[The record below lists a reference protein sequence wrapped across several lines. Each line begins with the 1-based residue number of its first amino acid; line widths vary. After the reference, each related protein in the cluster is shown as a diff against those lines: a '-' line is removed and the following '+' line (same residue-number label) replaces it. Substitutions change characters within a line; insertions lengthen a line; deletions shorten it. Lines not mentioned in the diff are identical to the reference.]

1 MTDHGWPSS
10 TNSCFTR
17 SRVAQPSW
25 IAGFRAGVR
34 GDEVREQPCDV
45 QDPFQ
50 DRRSVVEMKTDAC
63 LGGATA
69 DEKQAG
75 QGRRVEKRQPVEIEM
90 QIRQVDLLG
99 Q

>member
-1 MTDHGWPSS
+1 
-10 TNSCFTR
+10 
-17 SRVAQPSW
+17 VAQPSSVSGLR
-25 IAGFRAGVR
+25 IGVR
-34 GDEVREQPCDV
+34 GNEVPEQTCDV
-45 QDPFQ
+45 QDPFK
-50 DRRSVVEMKTDAC
+50 DRRSVVEMKTDTC

-90 QIRQVDLLG
+90 QIRQGGLLG

>member
-1 MTDHGWPSS
+1 MTDHGWPG
-10 TNSCFTR
+10 
-17 SRVAQPSW
+17 SRNEVA
-25 IAGFRAGVR
+25 
-34 GDEVREQPCDV
+34 EQSGDV

-50 DRRSVVEMKTDAC
+50 DRRSVVEMKSDTC
-63 LGGATA
+63 LRGATG

-90 QIRQVDLLG
+90 QIRQVGLLG